1 MRGSPAPERYP
12 PTTRAPLKKK
22 DPQEG
27 LPGGEA
33 HRGLDP
39 GNRGGRPT
47 PPNVHVLLQVFSLQ
61 VLEVCIS
68 SLSALRIY
76 NLAVWKNL

>member
-1 MRGSPAPERYP
+1 MRGSPAPESYP
-12 PTTRAPLKKK
+12 PPPATRAPLKK

-47 PPNVHVLLQVFSLQ
+47 PQRACGIAGLLAASAGGVHF
-61 VLEVCIS
+61 IA
-68 SLSALRIY
+68 LSIAYL
-76 NLAVWKNL
+76 